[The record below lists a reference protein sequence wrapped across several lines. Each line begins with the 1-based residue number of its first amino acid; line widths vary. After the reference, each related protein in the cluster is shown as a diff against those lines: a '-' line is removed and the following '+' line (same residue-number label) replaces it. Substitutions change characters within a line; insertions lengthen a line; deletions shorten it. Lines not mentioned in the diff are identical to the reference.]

1 MVFVCEV
8 CGRVVSAGERATRV
22 LAETCVINHV
32 GGAIKSSSDQEVVFA
47 VFHEECV
54 TGTYS
59 ARECDVVAY
68 ISEAREVIEASE
80 AV

>member
-1 MVFVCEV
+1 
-8 CGRVVSAGERATRV
+8 VVAPGARATRV
-22 LAETCVINHV
+22 LAETCVFDQ
-32 GGAIKSSSDQEVVFA
+32 GGGGVRSAADHEVVFA

-68 ISEAREVIEASE
+68 LSEAREVVEASE
-80 AV
+80 VS